1 MVGDEHAGA
10 GGAPAQGASSLPV
23 SRSFVL
29 QFTTDTAPASQRFRG
44 RVEHIDSGRSRR
56 FNTLDDLAA
65 FITEVLEANQH
76 GQQV

>member
-1 MVGDEHAGA
+1 VGGDEHAGA
-10 GGAPAQGASSLPV
+10 GEAPAQGGSSLPV
-23 SRSFVL
+23 SRSFVV
-29 QFTTDTAPASQRFRG
+29 QFTADTVPASRRFRG

-56 FNTLDDLAA
+56 FNSLDDLAA